1 MTPTEQTRFRL
12 GDDVTFQSM
21 GPGEDTVLLSLSS
34 GYLYTCN
41 ETTEA
46 FLGAIDG
53 RRTMGEIVDE
63 LADQYEVPRE
73 QLHADLAALA
83 DELLREKLIAE
94 VPPGEGQG

>member
-46 FLGAIDG
+46 FLRAIDG

-63 LADQYEVPRE
+63 LADQYEVQRE
-73 QLHADLAALA
+73 QLHADLTALA

-94 VPPGEGQG
+94 APSAEGQG